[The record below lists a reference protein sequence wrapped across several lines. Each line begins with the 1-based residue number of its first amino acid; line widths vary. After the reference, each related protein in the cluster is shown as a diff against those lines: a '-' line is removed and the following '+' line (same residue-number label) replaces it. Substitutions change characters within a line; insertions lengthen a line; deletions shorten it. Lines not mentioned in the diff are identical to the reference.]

1 MATLCTKFSSEAVA
15 RQAVTALRAAGVPAR
30 DIRLL
35 TGCRLHDIRREP
47 VGSFAGPIAP
57 SARVGS
63 YGNALRLRC
72 QARGGF
78 AGDPDAKR
86 QGSFADADLDL
97 ILTGDGRWHVAGDR
111 RVERLLHEAALAGDA
126 AAQVAGDLH
135 RGRAIVLAEV
145 AEIGFVDART
155 RLEEVA
161 HAA

>member
-1 MATLCTKFSSEAVA
+1 MATLYKIFPSEAVA
-15 RQAVTALRAAGVPAR
+15 RQAVAALRTAGVPAR

-47 VGSFAGPIAP
+47 VGSFAGTTAP

-72 QARGGF
+72 QAKGGF
-78 AGDPDAKR
+78 AGDPDAQR

-97 ILTGDGRWHVAGDR
+97 ILTGDGRWHAAGDR
-111 RVERLLHEAALAGDA
+111 EVERLLHEAAVAGDA
-126 AAQVAGDLH
+126 AAQLVGDLH
-135 RGRAIVLAEV
+135 RGRAVVLAEV
-145 AEIGFVDART
+145 AEIGAGDAWS

-161 HAA
+161 RAA